1 MIRGH
6 AVDREHVRELT
17 RPPLLDGYRAWAQ
30 EVGALARRWFIQL
43 KRDRLNLVF
52 SVTQPAL
59 WLILFGGAVGRAV
72 DPAVIGT
79 SSYIGF
85 MLAGVIALTVVSNSV
100 AGAMPLLWDK
110 ETGYLDKLMAMPIA
124 RSSIIV
130 SRFAFQ
136 FAVGSAQVIL
146 VLLVAV
152 LCSVEV
158 AAGALGAV
166 VILATAGL
174 LSVASTAVFMA
185 LAYRVPTHGTFFAI
199 SGFITLP
206 IVFMSNAFVPLG
218 AMPPWMALL
227 ARLNPLTYA
236 IEAIRLLV
244 LDGWSV
250 GVVHSLGVLALFA
263 AACLAIGTAEFRRH
277 TGQRA
282 H

>member
-1 MIRGH
+1 VIT
-6 AVDREHVRELT
+6 DRVLATDRARADT
-17 RPPLLDGYRAWAQ
+17 RPPALTGARAWAQ
-30 EVGALARRWFIQL
+30 EVTALARRWFIQL
-43 KRDRLNLVF
+43 RRDRLNLIF

-59 WLILFGGAVGRAV
+59 WLVFFGGAVGRAV
-72 DPAVIGT
+72 DAAVIGT
-79 SSYIGF
+79 PSYVGF

-124 RSSIIV
+124 RSSVIV
-130 SRFAFQ
+130 SRFLFQ
-136 FAVGSAQVIL
+136 FALGSAQV
-146 VLLVAV
+146 LLVFLVGLAGGV
-152 LCSVEV
+152 DV
-158 AAGALGAV
+158 AGGILGAV

-174 LSVASTAVFMA
+174 LSMASTAGFMA

-199 SGFITLP
+199 SGFLTLP
-206 IVFMSNAFVPLG
+206 LVFMSNAFVPLS
-218 AMPPWMALL
+218 AMPPWMAAV

-236 IEAIRLLV
+236 IEAMRLLV

-250 GVVHSLGVLALFA
+250 DVASSLGVLAAFA
-263 AACLAIGTAEFRRH
+263 VGCLGLGTYEFRRH